1 MYTENC
7 IEYIKTGLG
16 FVPDRKQHIIMSTG
30 SLILTLMLGLVIGFV
45 LKGAW
50 LFISMTM
57 LVMSIAAFIA
67 TVIITSKG
75 MTVKNRLI
83 VQVIIALSFILA
95 LSCIDIMFYAAEYG
109 FNIAVGI
116 VFIPP
121 AITPVLL
128 GIRMSKKINKNVPFA
143 RKEMTKIKLRIG
155 GMGLGIASMNIATFV
170 SRDIGQDT
178 AIIIFIVLSAIINI
192 GMSIGLL
199 SIQRLYYLDKLNK
212 EGIFI
217 E

>member
-16 FVPDRKQHIIMSTG
+16 FVPDRKQNIIMAAG
-30 SLILTLMLGLVIGFV
+30 SLILTLMLGLVPGFV
-45 LKGAW
+45 LKGTW

-57 LVMSIAAFIA
+57 LAMSIAAFIA
-67 TVIITSKG
+67 TVIISSKG

-83 VQVIIALSFILA
+83 IQVIITLSFILA
-95 LSCIDIMFYAAEYG
+95 LSFIDIMFYAAAYG
-109 FNIAVGI
+109 FNIVVGI
-116 VFIPP
+116 IFIPP
-121 AITPVLL
+121 AITPTLL
-128 GIRMSKKINKNVPFA
+128 GIRMSKRINKDVPFT
-143 RKEMTKIKLRIG
+143 RKEMTQIKLQFSGI
-155 GMGLGIASMNIATFV
+155 GLGIASMNIATFV
-170 SRDIGQDT
+170 FKDIGKDT
-178 AIIIFIVLSAIINI
+178 AIILFIVLSSIINI

-212 EGIFI
+212 DGIFI

>member
-16 FVPDRKQHIIMSTG
+16 FVPDRKQNIIMSAG
-30 SLILTLMLGLVIGFV
+30 SLILTLMLGLVPGFV
-45 LKGAW
+45 LKGTW

-57 LVMSIAAFIA
+57 LAMSIAAFIA
-67 TVIITSKG
+67 TVIISSKG

-83 VQVIIALSFILA
+83 IQVIITLSFILA
-95 LSCIDIMFYAAEYG
+95 LSFIDIMFYAAAYG
-109 FNIAVGI
+109 FNIVVGI
-116 VFIPP
+116 IFIPP
-121 AITPVLL
+121 AITPTLL
-128 GIRMSKKINKNVPFA
+128 GIRMSKRINKDVPFT
-143 RKEMTKIKLRIG
+143 RKEMTQIKLQFSGI
-155 GMGLGIASMNIATFV
+155 GLGIASMNIATFV
-170 SRDIGQDT
+170 FKDIGKDT
-178 AIIIFIVLSAIINI
+178 AIILFIVLSSIINI

-212 EGIFI
+212 DGIFI

>member
-16 FVPDRKQHIIMSTG
+16 FVPDRKQNIIMAAG
-30 SLILTLMLGLVIGFV
+30 SLILTLMLGLVPGFV
-45 LKGAW
+45 LKGTW

-57 LVMSIAAFIA
+57 LAMSIAAFIA
-67 TVIITSKG
+67 TVIISSKG

-83 VQVIIALSFILA
+83 IQVIITLSFILA
-95 LSCIDIMFYAAEYG
+95 LSFIDIMFYAAAYG
-109 FNIAVGI
+109 FDIVVGI
-116 VFIPP
+116 IFIPP
-121 AITPVLL
+121 AITPTLL
-128 GIRMSKKINKNVPFA
+128 GIRMSKRINKDVPFT
-143 RKEMTKIKLRIG
+143 RKEMTQIKLQFSGI
-155 GMGLGIASMNIATFV
+155 GLGIASMNIATFV
-170 SRDIGQDT
+170 FKDIGKDT
-178 AIIIFIVLSAIINI
+178 AIILFIVLSSIINI

-212 EGIFI
+212 DGIFI